1 MINKENDK
9 LYIPKSIKDFSE
21 AELTNLAKKIRKFM
35 IAKNS
40 STGGH
45 IGANLGTVE
54 LTIALHKV
62 FKSPQEPFLFD
73 TGHQGYT
80 HKILTGRANLFST
93 LNKYGGMNRFLTP
106 KESTHDIMEA
116 SHAGTAI
123 SVGLGIAKTRYLKK
137 NNKPVVVV

>member
-45 IGANLGTVE
+45 IGANKYCLD
-54 LTIALHKV
+54 
-62 FKSPQEPFLFD
+62 FSR
-73 TGHQGYT
+73 
-80 HKILTGRANLFST
+80 LTGRLDSQ
-93 LNKYGGMNRFLTP
+93 P
-106 KESTHDIMEA
+106 
-116 SHAGTAI
+116 
-123 SVGLGIAKTRYLKK
+123 AKCQDL
-137 NNKPVVVV
+137 